1 MKKTSL
7 EHYTDYIFEGDEKT
21 NTKTRVA
28 VRGFFKKDNLYLVNK
43 VKRNDIFGNITYYE
57 SPGGGKKE
65 NETLLETLKR
75 EFLEETGYEVINPV
89 LIDITVDSYNLIKQ
103 NNITF
108 FFTGE
113 IKEKEKIDH
122 KESYGDSL
130 IISQPFLSLDELI
143 EEYQKM
149 NTDVADLI
157 KQRELP
163 VLIKLKERSD
173 L

>member
-21 NTKTRVA
+21 NAKTRVA

-57 SPGGGKKE
+57 SPGGGKQE

-130 IISQPFLSLDELI
+130 IIAQPLLSLDELI
-143 EEYQKM
+143 KEYQKM
-149 NTDVADLI
+149 NTDVAALI

-163 VLIKLKERSD
+163 VLIKLKEQSD

>member
-1 MKKTSL
+1 M
-7 EHYTDYIFEGDEKT
+7 
-21 NTKTRVA
+21 
-28 VRGFFKKDNLYLVNK
+28 
-43 VKRNDIFGNITYYE
+43 
-57 SPGGGKKE
+57 
-65 NETLLETLKR
+65 
-75 EFLEETGYEVINPV
+75 INPV

-149 NTDVADLI
+149 NTAVAALI